1 MIFYKIAQN
10 NSRIWEIYIWSLS
23 RIASFQLNYK
33 FKVQQVHKI
42 EWLLFAIGSFG
53 PAMRAQSARGQPK
66 LSVCKQ

>member
-1 MIFYKIAQN
+1 M
-10 NSRIWEIYIWSLS
+10 
-23 RIASFQLNYK
+23 NYK

-53 PAMRAQSARGQPK
+53 PEMRAQSARGQPK